1 MPSGVPVCPEHGVDV
16 RVIVR
21 RGPFHFYGFGALG
34 LWLAGLVV
42 RLLWWALRRPARTGA
57 VAVTG
62 WLLTQWTLATVAGV
76 LLAAHLAM
84 GWAVAHPPSWAR
96 WGRPVLLGGWRRV
109 WLYRRLWR
117 RAVHAAGLERINAD
131 GVRERPRLGR
141 VRSLERVDVVAVR
154 GLLGQRFDEW
164 EAAAGMLAHT
174 FHATDVRV
182 HRGDDRRLTLEL
194 VRGRRG
200 RSWNTDRR
208 LELEQEATGW

>member
-1 MPSGVPVCPEHGVDV
+1 VVVV
-16 RVIVR
+16 RVTWR
-21 RGPFHFYGFGALG
+21 CGPFRFSGWGALG
-34 LWLAGLVV
+34 LWVLFGVL
-42 RLLWWALRRPARTGA
+42 RLLWLVARRPRLV
-57 VAVTG
+57 VAGGVG
-62 WLLTQWTLATVAGV
+62 WLLFEHWLLSVGMLLSVAASVG
-76 LLAAHLAM
+76 
-84 GWAVAHPPSWAR
+84 GWAVGHPASWR
-96 WGRPVLLGGWRRV
+96 RRGRPVLVGGWRRV

-117 RAVHAAGLERINAD
+117 RAVHAAGLERVNAD